1 MTDNMVERVAR
12 AICRAGICGPRDH
25 IEAEVNRNWRK
36 FVLEARAAI
45 SAMREPTEVMT
56 AVGATKI
63 YLNDSHCGTLKEY
76 ELAKADHLREV
87 ASCYSAMIDA
97 ALSPP
102 ADDGEVG

>member
-45 SAMREPTEVMT
+45 AAMREPTEAMLDAGNSDGHDPDLHQT
-56 AVGATKI
+56 YK
-63 YLNDSHCGTLKEY
+63 N
-76 ELAKADHLREV
+76 
-87 ASCYSAMIDA
+87 MIDA